1 MIVGFNHS
9 GFVVKDIEKQIRF
22 YVDVLD
28 LQVIRTFSSDHQ
40 SSQHT
45 GLSNAYR
52 ELVFLG
58 KPGKDHMLEL
68 IQFIE
73 PEITNDGHIPNTHIG
88 AAHICFNVENL
99 KEFYEKLCLKAMVFL
114 TEPIT
119 RKDDHGTSISICYGR
134 DPEGNWIEFIET
146 TTI

>member
-68 IQFIE
+68 IQWLSPIVE
-73 PEITNDGHIPNTHIG
+73 PTDLP
-88 AAHICFNVENL
+88 AMNVVGLSHLGLRVDNVD
-99 KEFYEKLCLKAMVFL
+99 EFYNSLSARGVRFINPPAIREDAVYPRPQKLCS
-114 TEPIT
+114 I
-119 RKDDHGTSISICYGR
+119 KDPD
-134 DPEGNWIEFIET
+134 GNLIELIELAP
-146 TTI
+146 

>member
-1 MIVGFNHS
+1 M
-9 GFVVKDIEKQIRF
+9 
-22 YVDVLD
+22 DVLD
-28 LQVIRTFSSDHQ
+28 LQVIRRFSSDHQ

-99 KEFYEKLCLKAMVFL
+99 KEFYEKLCLKGMVFL

-119 RKDDHGTSISICYGR
+119 RKDDHGNSISICYGR
-134 DPEGNWIEFIET
+134 DPEGNWIEFIEKQQFK
-146 TTI
+146 IN

>member
-58 KPGKDHMLEL
+58 KPGKDHM
-68 IQFIE
+68 
-73 PEITNDGHIPNTHIG
+73 PNTHIG

-99 KEFYEKLCLKAMVFL
+99 KEFYEKLCLKGMVFL

-119 RKDDHGTSISICYGR
+119 RKDDHGNSISICYGR

>member
-73 PEITNDGHIPNTHIG
+73 PEITNDGHIPNTYIG

-99 KEFYEKLCLKAMVFL
+99 REFYEKLCLKGMVFFL
-114 TEPIT
+114 AGGVFPY
-119 RKDDHGTSISICYGR
+119 SFLASPFISKSFFVVL
-134 DPEGNWIEFIET
+134 W
-146 TTI
+146 